1 MAENVKNA
9 EEMSQEE
16 LKSGIANLEAEL
28 GYKNS
33 IFSHCTLITV
43 QRCR

>member
-16 LKSGIANLEAEL
+16 LKASIANLEAEL

-33 IFSHCTLITV
+33 ISHIIRLS
-43 QRCR
+43 